1 MFTPRIHS
9 NCSPN
14 ASGYQE
20 KALPIFIHI
29 HHRVIPTIRVPVK
42 TLCREWVLHLWVWR
56 EETTQYGV
64 IQTGVHID
72 DAETI
77 VVLVSSEASVEGEVA
92 AVLIN
97 SPVGGTHAVPPWV
110 KVAALHHLSA
120 AVHYAIPTSEEV
132 GLHIIEAVGIGGDV
146 MYM

>member
-20 KALPIFIHI
+20 KALPISIHI

-64 IQTGVHID
+64 VKAGIHID

-77 VVLVSSEASVEGEVA
+77 VVLMAGETAVEGKVA
-92 AVLIN
+92 TVSIDR
-97 SPVGGTHAVPPWV
+97 PVGGTHAVAPRIEM
-110 KVAALHHLSA
+110 ATLHNIPI
-120 AVHYAIPTSEEV
+120 AVHNALPASEQV
-132 GLHIIEAVGIGGDV
+132 GLHVVDAVGIGGGI